1 MKIKMLFLSLV
12 LAISAFAAV
21 PQFFVEGSTSYERD
35 RIVHL
40 ENQLNFTKQPMV
52 STWEVTIL
60 SEEEFNAY
68 VQEHDIPTGAAYTY
82 LSMNHTYVNEA
93 YLVWHSDKEVR
104 FVLGHEAGHLICE
117 CFSEDK
123 ANEIATELTR

>member
-12 LAISAFAAV
+12 LAISAFAAA

-60 SEEEFNAY
+60 SEEEFDTY

-82 LSMNHTYVNEA
+82 LSMNHTYVNEGLFNLA
-93 YLVWHSDKEVR
+93 LGQGSSFRPRARGWSSD
-104 FVLGHEAGHLICE
+104 L
-117 CFSEDK
+117 
-123 ANEIATELTR
+123 